1 MITDSSIPK
10 PTFASDSILSMD
22 ALYTFF
28 LTPPSPSTKRRP
40 RDRRHF
46 CVEAEVQEIRVCT
59 NRTCRK
65 QGSFQTLETLSGL
78 APPNVAV
85 KPCGCLGRCGGGPN
99 LAVLPDGLIVGHCGT
114 AARAAEVMSNLVG
127 VGEGSDSYDAKNSL
141 EALALRKRAEIEFE
155 KQNFTEAELLLSQA
169 LRYRVKT
176 IWWSI
181 VRLAQANYSGALE
194 DAREALALA
203 PEYAEAYICQG
214 DAFLELKQYDSA
226 EKSYLA
232 SIDIDPSIR
241 RSKSFKARIS
251 KLQEKIVAAS
261 KL

>member
-1 MITDSSIPK
+1 MEALPGSS
-10 PTFASDSILSMD
+10 
-22 ALYTFF
+22 
-28 LTPPSPSTKRRP
+28 LTSPSPFTTTPFAPSKRQ
-40 RDRRHF
+40 RRRRRRNLPF
-46 CVEAEVQEIRVCT
+46 SVEAEQQEIRVCT

-85 KPCGCLGRCGGGPN
+85 KPCGCLGKCGAGPN

-114 AARAAEVMSNLVG
+114 AARAAEVMMG
-127 VGEGSDSYDAKNSL
+127 VVSMEEGSDSYDAKKSL
-141 EALALRKRAEIEFE
+141 DALALRKRAEIEFE

-169 LRYRVKT
+169 IELKPFGGIHVIYKCR
-176 IWWSI
+176 SA
-181 VRLAQANYSGALE
+181 VRLALSNYSGALD
-194 DAREALALA
+194 DAREALELA
-203 PEYAEAYICQG
+203 PEYAEAYLCQG
-214 DAFLELKQYDSA
+214 DALLELKQFDTA

-241 RSKSFKARIS
+241 RSKSFKARIA
-251 KLQEKIVAAS
+251 KLEEKVAAAN